1 MQRQRSIK
9 AVSNYTFK
17 MLLAVCLVVSLAPS
31 IALADTTVG
40 VSVEQ
45 SAPINETVSL
55 DKGSESA
62 TDPSTPNTDTSG
74 DPTPTQITTEVSLG
88 TPDATSDTL
97 LTDGLT
103 YQLNHTTTTA
113 TLTGYYGK
121 APEGDLVIPSTV
133 TDGKTTYTL
142 KFAGGGTF

>member
-1 MQRQRSIK
+1 MQSECNINTITT
-9 AVSNYTFK
+9 S
-17 MLLAVCLVVSLAPS
+17 MLKVFVATCLVVGLTPS
-31 IALADTTVG
+31 VALADTTVG

-45 SAPINETVSL
+45 PAPINETVSL
-55 DKGSESA
+55 GQASESA
-62 TDPSTPNTDTSG
+62 TDPSAPNTDTSA
-74 DPTPTQITTEVSLG
+74 DPAPTQITTEVSLG

-133 TDGKTTYTL
+133 TDGKT
-142 KFAGGGTF
+142 